1 MNSYA
6 EDLSGGDDDF
16 FSSGTQHALP
26 YSAEGM
32 VSSKV
37 QNVASPVDDNQ
48 YLRDKTNVPSNER
61 YSGSRKILHQESGS
75 NVSLATSTQGSGSHA
90 LEPRDDDSPWIR
102 IPHRE
107 RVYGNEIERY
117 VKVNKLGEGTY
128 GAVYQ
133 CRDRNTGETVALKR
147 MRVLEDIEEGISAS
161 TIREISI
168 LYELSHP
175 NVVTLHDVIFC
186 ESQLC
191 LVFEFLDMD
200 LKRYMKG
207 FQLSLYVVKSIVFQI
222 LSGLAHCHSQRILHR
237 DVKPHNILISP
248 SSLNV
253 KIADFGLAR
262 AICTNSAC
270 YTQEVV
276 TQWYR
281 APEILLGVSDYSPS
295 VDVWSTGCIMGE
307 LLGGGNPLFPGDC
320 EIDQIFKIFQM
331 LGTPSHED
339 WGDFERCKYF
349 SKHFPVWSG

>member
-1 MNSYA
+1 MEPCHIDIANFVGSVA
-6 EDLSGGDDDF
+6 TDEVNDDP
-16 FSSGTQHALP
+16 TQP
-26 YSAEGM
+26 
-32 VSSKV
+32 
-37 QNVASPVDDNQ
+37 
-48 YLRDKTNVPSNER
+48 
-61 YSGSRKILHQESGS
+61 ILGAQ
-75 NVSLATSTQGSGSHA
+75 
-90 LEPRDDDSPWIR
+90 RDDSPWLQKSFGDA
-102 IPHRE
+102 
-107 RVYGNEIERY
+107 VYGNEIERY
-117 VKVNKLGEGTY
+117 VKMHKLGEGTY

-147 MRVLEDIEEGISAS
+147 MRILEDIEEGISAS

-175 NVVTLHDVIFC
+175 NVVTLHDVVFC

-191 LVFEFLDMD
+191 LVFEFLEMD
-200 LKRYMKG
+200 LKRYMKD
-207 FQLSLYVVKSIVFQI
+207 FQLPIHTVKSIVLQI
-222 LSGLAHCHSQRILHR
+222 LSGLAHCHSRRVLHR

-253 KIADFGLAR
+253 KLADFGLAR
-262 AICTNSAC
+262 AVCTSNSC

-295 VDVWSTGCIMGE
+295 VDVWSAGCIMGE
-307 LLGGGNPLFPGDC
+307 LLSGGNPVFPGDC

-331 LGTPSHED
+331 LGTPSSED

-349 SKHFPVWSG
+349 SKHFPVWNGEQFYLQFPELDPNGFSLLRSMLQYDPTKRISAADALNHPWFSS